1 MAKPERQHPFNFGR
15 VFFPGE
21 LTPTPQEIRFQPLGD
36 HVGNVIKLVR
46 EWRNNDFPS
55 FPDTSSFERVLEA
68 AKIHDQGKPQKF
80 EIKVE
85 TTPKG
90 EFKKYIYSF
99 RGHRFLAESKNLW
112 AKTLAIGH
120 HDFSVREICK
130 DAYTL
135 KKEPEYAQ
143 ILAENPLAYAQEL
156 YILEMCDQIEAE
168 LACRV
173 LGDEKQAES
182 RTFMDYTISLDPNN
196 PETFFIDPWIFKQ
209 EIIELTFKYWSMSP
223 SPKEREIL
231 QKYVN
236 DKKANQLGKQLD
248 TMVKNWWKEQQG
260 QPEILTKI
268 IAQLQP
274 HPWIK
279 ETQSWN
285 CETTYQRLAGLTAN
299 PMQEE
304 IFNELTNNDDPAIL
318 LKAPTG
324 SGKLEAILFPVLARN
339 YRLFLPLP
347 TRSLLDDHRQRIEQ
361 YLKRLSTY
369 FPNREIA
376 LVIDTGSQMYR
387 HVYQNGEDI
396 TDTLKINLRRHL
408 YKGDVIL
415 TTIDKFIYR
424 YFGFGDKQKSFIF
437 PFRINQDSKDKERKT
452 LICFDEGHTY
462 DDISFTN
469 FQSLVQSL
477 YEAGRSLILMTATL
491 PKEHYQKFNYLDLID
506 YIDNR
511 EQQQKLNQF
520 YEKVLN
526 RKSDLNRKSFKWF
539 NEIQRDFQNLKPF
552 QQQFSDL
559 IFSEWQDQGKRR
571 ILTVV
576 ETVKDAV
583 EIYKNLKNKIG
594 THQEEQFLFLYHGR
608 LSEYPKNS
616 EFARANIYKKLKQR
630 DQDQQPYILI
640 TTSAIEVGC
649 DLNAEVLISEICPPE
664 NLIQRAGR
672 CNRRGNIPDAKVIV
686 LGNQIPDLTN
696 SLDKEAWEN
705 YQNTLKSLTNFDVHK
720 IAECISRSQHIDD
733 YRVVELFS
741 MLYNYVYEQD
751 LTCQN
756 AHDQGLVVT
765 RSWTPSV
772 TLIYDNGE
780 KEPAKIT
787 VPIDRLI
794 INKENEYANTHI
806 FERYYDKE
814 NTHWAERSLTHG
826 SAYRKDIIIK
836 IFPSN
841 EGATMYEEKPDYDY
855 DSEFGFVEL
864 PGVFIKLKTK
874 DFDEKLLCHHHDK
887 KQQAKAIIVYK
898 KSLVT
903 DRNF

>member
-1 MAKPERQHPFNFGR
+1 MEKPERQPAFNFGR

-21 LTPTPQEIRFQPLGD
+21 PTPTPEEIRFQPLGN
-36 HVGNVIKLVR
+36 HVGNVMKLVKYWQD
-46 EWRNNDFPS
+46 EDFPDS
-55 FPDTSSFERVLEA
+55 SSFDRVLEA

-85 TTPKG
+85 TKPKG

-99 RGHRFLAESKNLW
+99 RGHRFLADSKDLW

-143 ILAENPLAYAQEL
+143 ILAQNPLAYAQEL

-173 LGDEKQAES
+173 LEDEKQAES
-182 RTFMDYTISLDPNN
+182 RTFMDYTISADPNN
-196 PETFFIDPWIFKQ
+196 PNTFFIDPWIFEQ
-209 EIIELTFKYWSMSP
+209 ESIELTFKYWSMFP
-223 SPKEREIL
+223 SAKEKEIL
-231 QKYVN
+231 QKCVD
-236 DKKANQLGKQLD
+236 DKKADQLGKQLD
-248 TMVKNWWKEQQG
+248 TIVKNWWKEKQEK
-260 QPEILTKI
+260 PKENSI
-268 IAQLQP
+268 IATIKPL
-274 HPWIK
+274 PWI
-279 ETQSWN
+279 EEAQSWN
-285 CETTYQRLAGLTAN
+285 CRTTYQQLAGLTPN

-304 IFNELTNNDDPAIL
+304 IFHEITSNKNPAIL

-324 SGKLEAILFPVLARN
+324 SGKLEAILFPVLAQN

-347 TRSLLDDHRQRIEQ
+347 TRSLLDDHRQRIQE
-361 YLKRLSTY
+361 YLKQLSTY

-387 HVYQNGEDI
+387 YVYQNGHDI

-415 TTIDKFIYR
+415 TTIDKFMYR

-437 PFRINQDSKDKERKT
+437 PLRIHRESKNNKT
-452 LICFDEGHTY
+452 LICFDEPHTY

-491 PKEHYQKFNYLDLID
+491 PKEHYQRFNYLDLVD
-506 YIDNR
+506 YLDDQER
-511 EQQQKLNQF
+511 QQKLNHF
-520 YEKVLN
+520 YEKTLN
-526 RKSDLNRKSFKWF
+526 RKFELNRKRFKWL
-539 NEIQRDFQNLKPF
+539 NEIQRDAENLEPF

-559 IFSEWQDQGKRR
+559 ILNEWKKQGKRR

-583 EIYKNLKNKIG
+583 KIYKTLKNKIG
-594 THQEEQFLFLYHGR
+594 NHQEEQFIFLYHGR
-608 LSEYPKNS
+608 LSEYPKTS
-616 EFARANIYKKLKQR
+616 EFSRTNIYKKLKQR
-630 DQDQQPYILI
+630 DQDQQPYIII

-672 CNRRGNIPDAKVIV
+672 CNRKGNIPDAKVIV
-686 LGNQIPDLTN
+686 IGTQISNLTN
-696 SLDKEAWEN
+696 TLDEYAWDN
-705 YQNTLKSLTNFDVHK
+705 YQKVLKNLTDFDAHK

-741 MLYNYVYEQD
+741 MLHNYVYEQD

-756 AHDQGLVVT
+756 VYDQGLLIT
-765 RSWTPSV
+765 RSWTPSA
-772 TLIYDNGE
+772 TLIYENGE
-780 KEPAKIT
+780 KEPPKIT

-794 INKENEYANTHI
+794 INKENEYANTDV
-806 FERYYDKE
+806 FERYYDQEK
-814 NTHWAERSLTHG
+814 TYWRERPLTYG

-836 IFPSN
+836 ISGAN
-841 EGATMYEEKPDYDY
+841 QEATMYEDKPEYEY
-855 DSEFGFVEL
+855 NPEFGFVEL
-864 PGVFIKLKTK
+864 PGVFIKLKSK
-874 DFDEKLLCHHHDK
+874 GFDEKLLCKHHDK
-887 KQQAKAIIVYK
+887 NHQGKAIINYK

-903 DRNF
+903 DMES